1 MGCDIHCYKEKLVN
15 GKWVSADEWV
25 EEDDGDGGTYMEVP
39 YRKRFSERNYGLFG
53 LLCDNVR
60 TSHPLSFAERGMPE
74 DASIEVEAEVERWDC
89 DGHSHSYLSLQE
101 LKDLLERL
109 DSSTVNVSGMMP
121 SDRLEQFQA
130 SMATES
136 PDYDLMYPYCKWTTL
151 TDWQEFSVTV
161 PASQIMG
168 GSLQRLIK
176 TFEGVDGDDQRLV
189 FFFDN

>member
-25 EEDDGDGGTYMEVP
+25 EEDDGDGGTYMVVP
-39 YRKRFSERNYGLFG
+39 YRKRFSERNYNLFG

-60 TSHPLSFAERGMPE
+60 TSHQFSFAERGIPE
-74 DASIEVEAEVERWDC
+74 DASSQVKDEVKRWDC
-89 DGHSHSYLSLQE
+89 DGHSHSHLYLQE
-101 LKDLLERL
+101 LKDLLERI

-136 PDYDLMYPYCKWTTL
+136 PDYDLMYPYCEWTTL

-161 PASQIMG
+161 PASYMLG
-168 GSLQRLIK
+168 GPLQRLIK

>member
-39 YRKRFSERNYGLFG
+39 YRKRFSERNYNLFG

-74 DASIEVEAEVERWDC
+74 DASIEVKAEVERWDC

-136 PDYDLMYPYCKWTTL
+136 PDYDLMYPYCQFTTL
-151 TDWQEFSVTV
+151 PEWECFSVEV
-161 PASQIMG
+161 PASYMIG
-168 GSLQRLIK
+168 GALKRLIE